1 MEYASKGLA
10 GTALGFGIGGAALG
24 LANGGLGNLLGGLNQ
39 NKRSEAAD
47 IAAAVTPAMTVAAML
62 AARQQEP
69 TCSENMPVTRY
80 DLEREQKLAAKDSE
94 IALLKA
100 NTYNDGKMLEVY
112 GYIDG
117 QLKDVREALCKQAVH
132 NQRTEDSFALVKQ
145 DVESV
150 RKEALDAVKTTPSSP
165 TSTRPFIPSRS
176 PTSPR
181 APRPRRRRSTIRSRS
196 AAAATS
202 KHRGRQS
209 PPQSLKEGSC
219 DDSDDRSG
227 HARRDALRR
236 Q

>member
-80 DLEREQKLAAKDSE
+80 DLDREQKLAAKDSE

-100 NTYNDGKMLEVY
+100 NTYNDQKMLEMY

-117 QLKDVREALCKQAVH
+117 QLKDVHEALCKQAVH

-150 RKEALDAVKTTPSSP
+150 RKEALDAVKMEAERRCCGDNSIVTYVNATFYPKQVADVTTG
-165 TSTRPFIPSRS
+165 T
-176 PTSPR
+176 
-181 APRPRRRRSTIRSRS
+181 
-196 AAAATS
+196 ATTAQTLYDPLP
-202 KHRGRQS
+202 KCGCCN
-209 PPQSLKEGSC
+209 K
-219 DDSDDRSG
+219 
-227 HARRDALRR
+227 
-236 Q
+236 